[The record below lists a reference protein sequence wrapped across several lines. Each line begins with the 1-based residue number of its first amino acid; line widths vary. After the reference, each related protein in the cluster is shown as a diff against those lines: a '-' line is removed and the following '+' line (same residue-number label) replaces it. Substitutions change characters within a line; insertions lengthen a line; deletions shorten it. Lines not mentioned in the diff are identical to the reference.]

1 MAASDE
7 QPARED
13 PSNPELDVKKLH
25 ALPTEQQD
33 LYLLTFTSD
42 LARHVEAWMPMVHR
56 RIRYTSRENCSRS
69 SIWPLP
75 RPRE

>member
-13 PSNPELDVKKLH
+13 ASNPELDVKKLH

-42 LARHVEAWMPMVHR
+42 LARHVDSLDADGASAHQIYIKKELFQVINLASPR
-56 RIRYTSRENCSRS
+56 LRE
-69 SIWPLP
+69 
-75 RPRE
+75 